1 LTEQEIPSLLAQGQV
16 KALAKLLPKDLEGFE
31 FVATKMIKE
40 NSEWMRTRY
49 GEEAA
54 SAYLDEAIR
63 GVIET
68 VETLIKTGPPSAPWL
83 EQTAEL
89 FRQKLTRGIDYT
101 DEFIRCGMRRD

>member
-1 LTEQEIPSLLAQGQV
+1 MCMKRKKDGLFDRDTLATF
-16 KALAKLLPKDLEGFE
+16 LPKDVERFE
-31 FVATKMIKE
+31 FVSVKMITE
-40 NSEWMRTRY
+40 TSEWMRTRY

-68 VETLIKTGPPSAPWL
+68 VENLIKTDPSRAPWL

-101 DEFIRCGMRRD
+101 DPFIQCGMRRD